1 MTVTLLT
8 SQSAPATTDADALVT
23 GVFQGQDGPVLTL
36 SADEIDLM
44 AALTALGVTG
54 KAEELTKIPTGGQ
67 LPAPVIVAV
76 GLGPEPGAAADRQA
90 YLERLR
96 RAAGAAARDLTAA
109 TPGSKGRA
117 KRVAV
122 ADADALVTGVFQG
135 QDGPVLTLS
144 TDEIDLMAALTALG
158 ATGKAEELT
167 KIPTGGRMSA
177 PLIVAVGLGP
187 EPGAAA
193 DRQAY
198 LERLRRAAGA
208 AARDLTAA
216 TPGSKGRAKRV
227 AVALPA
233 GEPDEAEAVALGAL
247 LGGYAFRK
255 YRTASA
261 APGDVELIVHTAHD
275 DAADRARVLAGAMS
289 LVRDLVNTSPAD
301 MVPAD
306 LAAAAGQAAAAHGLS
321 VQVLDENELAK
332 EGFGGILAVGMGSV
346 HPPRL
351 VRLEYTHPDAARTVV
366 FAGKGITFDS
376 GGLSLKPP
384 KAMETMKADMSGAA
398 AVLAA
403 LQAIAELGPAVNVVG
418 YLSLAENMPGGGA
431 QRPSDVITIYGG
443 KTVEVLNTDAEGR
456 LVLADALAR
465 SESDRPSLLIDVA
478 TLTGAQTVALGNRTA
493 GVMASDDS
501 LAAEIADAAR
511 RAGEAMW
518 PMPLPEDLR
527 KGLDSTVAD
536 IANVSGDR
544 SGGMLVAGLFL
555 REFVPA
561 GVRWAHLDIAG
572 PAYNDGGPYGYVTKG
587 GTGAAVRTLVQIA
600 ADVAEGKLA
609 GSPADG
615 K

>member
-8 SQSAPATTDADALVT
+8 SQSAPAT
-23 GVFQGQDGPVLTL
+23 
-36 SADEIDLM
+36 
-44 AALTALGVTG
+44 
-54 KAEELTKIPTGGQ
+54 
-67 LPAPVIVAV
+67 
-76 GLGPEPGAAADRQA
+76 
-90 YLERLR
+90 
-96 RAAGAAARDLTAA
+96 
-109 TPGSKGRA
+109 
-117 KRVAV
+117 

-135 QDGPVLTLS
+135 PDGPVLTLS

-158 ATGKAEELT
+158 ATGKAEEVT
-167 KIPTGGRMSA
+167 KLPTGGRLAA
-177 PLIVAVGLGP
+177 PVVVAVGLGP
-187 EPGAAA
+187 EPAAEVTPA
-193 DRQAY
+193 ERQAY

-208 AARDLTAA
+208 AARELTAG
-216 TPGSKGRAKRV
+216 TPARARRV
-227 AVALPA
+227 AMALPA
-233 GEPDEAEAVALGAL
+233 DEPDEAEAVALGAL

-255 YRTASA
+255 YRTAA
-261 APGDVELIVHTAHD
+261 APGDVELTVHTAHE
-275 DAADRARVLAGAMS
+275 DAARRAGILAGAMT
-289 LVRDLVNTSPAD
+289 LVRDLVNTAPAD

-306 LAAAAGQAAAAHGLS
+306 LAAVAEQAAAAHGLS

-332 EGFGGILAVGMGSV
+332 EGFGGILAVGMGSA

-351 VRLEYTHPDAARTVV
+351 VRLEYTHPDADRIVV

-403 LQAIAELGPAVNVVG
+403 VQAVAELGPVVNVVG
-418 YLSLAENMPGGGA
+418 YLPLAENMPGGGA

-465 SESDRPSLLIDVA
+465 SEADGPSLLIDVA

-572 PAYNDGGPYGYVTKG
+572 PAYNDGAPYGYVTKG

-609 GSPADG
+609 DRPAGG